1 MIWNNR
7 TKKKKF
13 SREKR
18 QAIGTLFKAVELFN
32 DIRDT
37 GRIRVYLKKL
47 NTSAKQEAW
56 ALVIDWPK
64 GTIMRRV
71 EDVRLGEHLPHCG
84 HVGVF
89 LDHLTGVVASL
100 P

>member
-47 NTSAKQEAW
+47 NTSAKQEAGPW
-56 ALVIDWPK
+56 SLIGPREPSCAGLRMSGWVNCIGWSQRTFPVTCK
-64 GTIMRRV
+64 ISINVV
-71 EDVRLGEHLPHCG
+71 EY
-84 HVGVF
+84 
-89 LDHLTGVVASL
+89 
-100 P
+100 

>member
-13 SREKR
+13 SREKW
-18 QAIGTLFKAVELFN
+18 QAIGTLFEAVELFN

-37 GRIRVYLKKL
+37 GRIRIYLKKL

-71 EDVRLGEHLPHCG
+71 EDVRLGELYRLVTKDLPG
-84 HVGVF
+84 YVQNI
-89 LDHLTGVVASL
+89 D
-100 P
+100 

>member
-18 QAIGTLFKAVELFN
+18 QAIDVLFEADELFN

-37 GRIRVYLKKL
+37 GRIRIYLKKL
-47 NTSAKQEAW
+47 NTSVKQETW

-64 GTIMRRV
+64 GAIMRRV
-71 EDVRLGEHLPHCG
+71 EDVRLGELYRLVTKDLPG
-84 HVGVF
+84 YVQNI
-89 LDHLTGVVASL
+89 D
-100 P
+100 